1 MTTHNDKAGT
11 TPLQG
16 NAGGASPA
24 LSTVRHHQA
33 PCQCWARGCLLY
45 SPLGSTQGL
54 QMMSQPKSA
63 QDGFSSQ
70 GWRASSASRT
80 GTAGGGQS
88 AMCLNRP
95 VFDECNLHFQFHEP
109 EQSSWTRHRNVCYA
123 VQQLYAQDGHEMS
136 ASSK

>member
-63 QDGFSSQ
+63 QVKGGEHPQLLGQEQLVVDSQ
-70 GWRASSASRT
+70 PCA
-80 GTAGGGQS
+80 
-88 AMCLNRP
+88 
-95 VFDECNLHFQFHEP
+95 
-109 EQSSWTRHRNVCYA
+109 
-123 VQQLYAQDGHEMS
+123 
-136 ASSK
+136 